1 MALRDLNLERLRLLL
16 DELGGESSES
26 SANEEQ
32 LKLSN
37 YFKSYMDEERI
48 ELDGLQHVLPILDL
62 CKTATV
68 RFPDCFHLGQQS
80 YRVSPNSWILPQ
92 K

>member
-16 DELGGESSES
+16 DELGGESSEA

-32 LKLSN
+32 LKLSY
-37 YFKSYMDEERI
+37 YFKSYMNEERI
-48 ELDGLQHVLPILDL
+48 ESDGLQDVLPILDL

-68 RFPDCFHLGQQS
+68 SFLNYFYFGQRS
-80 YRVSPNSWILPQ
+80 HYVSTDSWMRPL